1 MLGPGHVRTSQ
12 HTPGISPAFFNRRRD
27 AVSNQCRSKLT
38 VVKAIEGTGL
48 FLIKPARIGLFV
60 NTFLALLGLVTQS
73 YKKALTLSGLFHAW
87 FLGVILW
94 ASLGFAGWSTCALY
108 LVVGSLA
115 TKIKMKEKQAKGIA
129 ESRGGARG
137 PENVWGSALTAAVCA
152 LLAEF
157 SPLDS
162 GPYKLGF
169 VASLATKVS
178 DTVASEVGKAYG
190 RNTYLITTLKQ
201 VPPGTEGAV
210 SLEGTLA
217 GAAASVI
224 LALYGL
230 WGGLISPAGA
240 ALCVVAAFVATT
252 AESYIGATVQGKIP
266 LLTNEVVN
274 FINTAIGAAVAIAGF
289 YLFGLYRD

>member
-1 MLGPGHVRTSQ
+1 MTMKTLIFFLCCTNFCAFVQSFSTTIPFQASSKLPLKRSFRAWTNLQVLKDAPALLCPGHVRTSQ

-115 TKIKMKEKQAKGIA
+115 TKIKMKEKEAKGIA
-129 ESRGGARG
+129 GHI
-137 PENVWGSALTAAVCA
+137 PITSASPAY
-152 LLAEF
+152 F
-157 SPLDS
+157 SCPGL
-162 GPYKLGF
+162 
-169 VASLATKVS
+169 ASLH
-178 DTVASEVGKAYG
+178 
-190 RNTYLITTLKQ
+190 
-201 VPPGTEGAV
+201 
-210 SLEGTLA
+210 
-217 GAAASVI
+217 
-224 LALYGL
+224 
-230 WGGLISPAGA
+230 
-240 ALCVVAAFVATT
+240 
-252 AESYIGATVQGKIP
+252 
-266 LLTNEVVN
+266 
-274 FINTAIGAAVAIAGF
+274 
-289 YLFGLYRD
+289 